1 MTNTFKLK
9 KGLGRGL
16 SSLIGDTS
24 TTPKSNKVSISSIVK
39 NKFQPR
45 KNFNKEQ
52 MDELISSIK
61 ERGII
66 QPIIVRRQSDKYEIV
81 AGVFSR
87 NSKLSINFGKKLGIQ
102 KDRCYSNFIEMA
114 NKESKRKDGIKVVS
128 IMTPPSSHQ
137 IIAEKF
143 IDNNINI
150 ISDKPFAG
158 NLEQAKKLYKKIKS
172 NKKIKYALTHN
183 YSAYPMVREA
193 KVLVEKGK
201 LGRVEYINVEY
212 IQDWSGGS
220 KINSKNAKKKLKW
233 KIDRK
238 IVGISAVL
246 NEIGTHAY
254 HLATYISGLRGDK
267 VFADIKQISKKIQ
280 MDDSAQV
287 MINFTNGAKGMFWT
301 SVMAKGGVYGLRIR
315 IFGTKGSLEWVQN
328 DPNYLKLNPGK
339 GAVKYLER
347 GFHNA
352 KFSKKFSRIK
362 FGHPEGYLDAFAN
375 IYKEF
380 ANSLKNKSKKRY
392 FYPNEDEGLETAK
405 FINACKVSSKN
416 KKWEKIK

>member
-1 MTNTFKLK
+1 MNTNKLS
-9 KGLGRGL
+9 LGIVG
-16 SSLIGDTS
+16 GG
-24 TTPKSNKVSISSIVK
+24 PKSWIGHVHRISAR
-39 NKFQPR
+39 F
-45 KNFNKEQ
+45 
-52 MDELISSIK
+52 D
-61 ERGII
+61 
-66 QPIIVRRQSDKYEIV
+66 DKYEIV

-87 NSKLSINFGKKLGIQ
+87 NAKLSINFGKTLGIS
-102 KDRCYSNFIEMA
+102 KDRCYSTFKEMA
-114 NKESKRKDGIKVVS
+114 LKESKRNDGIQVVS

-143 IDNNINI
+143 IEKNINI

-158 NLEQAKKLYKKIKS
+158 NLDQAKKLYKKIKS

-201 LGRVEYINVEY
+201 IGKIEYVNVEY
-212 IQDWSGGS
+212 IQDWSDGT
-220 KINSKNAKKKLKW
+220 KINVKNAKKKLKW
-233 KIDRK
+233 KIDNK
-238 IVGISAVL
+238 IVGASAVL

-254 HLATYISGLRGDK
+254 HLATYISGLKGEK
-267 VFADIKQISKKIQ
+267 IFADIKQISKKIK
-280 MDDSAQV
+280 MDDNAQV

-315 IFGTKGSLEWVQN
+315 VFGSKGSLEWVQN
-328 DPNYLKLNPGK
+328 DPNYLKLNPDK
-339 GAVKYLER
+339 GAVRYLER

-352 KFSKKFSRIK
+352 ELSKKFSRIK

-375 IYKEF
+375 IYREF
-380 ANSLKNKSKKRY
+380 ADSLKNKSKKRY

-416 KKWEKIK
+416 KRWVKIK

>member
-1 MTNTFKLK
+1 MNTNKLS
-9 KGLGRGL
+9 LGIVG
-16 SSLIGDTS
+16 GG
-24 TTPKSNKVSISSIVK
+24 PKSWIGHVHRISAR
-39 NKFQPR
+39 F
-45 KNFNKEQ
+45 
-52 MDELISSIK
+52 D
-61 ERGII
+61 
-66 QPIIVRRQSDKYEIV
+66 DKYEIV

-87 NSKLSINFGKKLGIQ
+87 NAKLSISFGKTLGIS
-102 KDRCYSNFIEMA
+102 KDRCYSTFKEMA
-114 NKESKRKDGIKVVS
+114 LKESKRNDGIQVVS

-143 IDNNINI
+143 IEKNINI

-158 NLEQAKKLYKKIKS
+158 NLDQAKKLYKKIKS

-193 KVLVEKGK
+193 KVLIEKGK
-201 LGRVEYINVEY
+201 IGKIEYVNVEY
-212 IQDWSGGS
+212 IQDWSEGT
-220 KINSKNAKKKLKW
+220 KINVRNAKKKLKW
-233 KIDRK
+233 KIDNK
-238 IVGISAVL
+238 IVGASAVL

-254 HLATYISGLRGDK
+254 HLATYISGLKGEK
-267 VFADIKQISKKIQ
+267 IFADIKQISKKIK
-280 MDDSAQV
+280 MDDNAQV

-315 IFGTKGSLEWVQN
+315 VFGSKGSLEWVQN
-328 DPNYLKLNPGK
+328 DPNYLKLNPDT
-339 GAVKYLER
+339 GAVRYLER

-352 KFSKKFSRIK
+352 ELSKKFSRIK

-375 IYKEF
+375 IYREF
-380 ANSLKNKSKKRY
+380 ADSLKNKSKKRY

-416 KKWEKIK
+416 KRWVKIK

>member
-1 MTNTFKLK
+1 MKTK
-9 KGLGRGL
+9 KFSLGIVG
-16 SSLIGDTS
+16 GG
-24 TTPKSNKVSISSIVK
+24 PKSWIGHVHRISARFD
-39 NKFQPR
+39 N
-45 KNFNKEQ
+45 
-52 MDELISSIK
+52 
-61 ERGII
+61 
-66 QPIIVRRQSDKYEIV
+66 KYEIV

-114 NKESKRKDGIKVVS
+114 NKESKRKDGIQVVS

-280 MDDSAQV
+280 MDDNAQV

-315 IFGTKGSLEWVQN
+315 VFGAKGSLEWVQN

-375 IYKEF
+375 IYSEF

>member
-1 MTNTFKLK
+1 MNTNKLS
-9 KGLGRGL
+9 LGIVG
-16 SSLIGDTS
+16 GG
-24 TTPKSNKVSISSIVK
+24 PKSWIGHVHRISAR
-39 NKFQPR
+39 F
-45 KNFNKEQ
+45 
-52 MDELISSIK
+52 D
-61 ERGII
+61 
-66 QPIIVRRQSDKYEIV
+66 DKYEIV

-87 NSKLSINFGKKLGIQ
+87 NSKLSINFGKTLGIS
-102 KDRCYSNFIEMA
+102 KDRCYSNFKEMA
-114 NKESKRKDGIKVVS
+114 LKESKRDDGIQVVS

-143 IDNNINI
+143 IEKNINI

-158 NLEQAKKLYKKIKS
+158 NLDQAKKLYKKIKS

-193 KVLVEKGK
+193 KVLIEKGK
-201 LGRVEYINVEY
+201 IGKIEYVNVEY
-212 IQDWSGGS
+212 IQDWSDGT
-220 KINSKNAKKKLKW
+220 KINVRNAKKKLKW
-233 KIDRK
+233 KIDNK
-238 IVGISAVL
+238 IVGASAVL

-254 HLATYISGLRGDK
+254 HLATYISGLKGEK
-267 VFADIKQISKKIQ
+267 IFADIKQISKKIK
-280 MDDSAQV
+280 MDDNAQV

-315 IFGTKGSLEWVQN
+315 VFGSKGSLEWVQN
-328 DPNYLKLNPGK
+328 DPNYLKLNPYK
-339 GAVKYLER
+339 GAVRYLER

-352 KFSKKFSRIK
+352 ELSKKFSRIK

-375 IYKEF
+375 IYREF
-380 ANSLKNKSKKRY
+380 AESLKNKSKKRY

-416 KKWEKIK
+416 KRWVKIK